1 MVRVL
6 RGILADDL
14 ASIYAKFVVYKAYMV
29 FYPQG
34 IRLRGSGPDSL
45 ASLSRTVGTGTA
57 SLGILRHVEVSW
69 NVGTLVYTICTCRN
83 PQSDWSKIESDWNQI
98 DGVRLI
104 SSI

>member
-6 RGILADDL
+6 RGIPADDL

-57 SLGILRHVEVSW
+57 SSGILRHVEVSR
-69 NVGTLVYTICTCRN
+69 NIGTLVYTTCTAQAGLDNLVNDHHETKRIRC
-83 PQSDWSKIESDWNQI
+83 PHPSGQ
-98 DGVRLI
+98 
-104 SSI
+104 